1 MKPQSFKDIAIEKIQ
16 FKINKLVSIRNRT
29 GSEWL
34 KIHLD
39 SKIFILEELKE
50 ELMGVNEWIDVKE
63 RLPEEEWEYLVFSGS
78 WKIRI
83 AKFQKAINFDND
95 AYFYIDNPN
104 PKKTENSY
112 IPIWP
117 KTWMPVPHSP

>member
-1 MKPQSFKDIAIEKIQ
+1 MTKSFKDIAIEMIDKKIYSLYKVVTDDWPQ
-16 FKINKLVSIRNRT
+16 DEYY
-29 GSEWL
+29 SESQIAL
-34 KIHLD
+34 K
-39 SKIFILEELKE
+39 ELKE

-112 IPIWP
+112 VPIWP
-117 KTWMPVPHSP
+117 KTWMPLPHSP